1 MLTGP
6 RFRDA
11 PIRRKLMLVIMA
23 TTATAMLLACFGILV
38 FDSVLFRANLGR
50 DLQALAQ
57 ITAGNST
64 ASLEFNDSK
73 SASETLNALQ
83 ARLHL
88 VTACLYEVDGTML
101 ARYVRP
107 SNPEPCPP
115 PVRYDSIRFGDR
127 DATVSYNIS
136 MSGKPIGTL
145 MFLYDLREIAERR
158 QLYGTIVAG
167 VLLVAGLIALLIS
180 RSLRHVIEDPIAQLV
195 KVTTAVAET
204 GDYGIRA
211 RKVSEDELGLL
222 TDGFNEML
230 AGIQSRDN
238 RLTRAL
244 IDREEALRDEK
255 KARERFRFLA
265 ESMPQKIFTATPEGE
280 VNYFNQQWI
289 QFSGL
294 SSEELRHL
302 GWAVIL
308 HPDDLDA
315 DEEIRARSL
324 ETGEPYHIQHRF
336 RRADGEY
343 RWHLTRVHA
352 MRDEEGKILMWI
364 GSNTDIHEQK
374 EREEAL
380 RRANDDLQQFAYS
393 ASHDLQEPIRNVT
406 IYSEIVGRRYKD
418 VLDADGQQFL
428 GFLTEGG
435 RRMAM
440 LINDLLAYTR
450 AGAADVDVSLQDSN
464 AVLQQTLAGLAEAVR
479 ESGATVTHDALPQI
493 YIGQAHLQQVLQNLI
508 SNAIKYRADEP
519 PRIHISAVSVGAAW
533 QFSVKDNGI
542 GIDPQYREKIFGVFK
557 RLHRDQKYSGTG
569 VGLAICQR
577 VVERYG
583 GRIWVESSVGHGA
596 TFHFTIPRYAG
607 RVRRA
612 AAERPDG

>member
-1 MLTGP
+1 
-6 RFRDA
+6 
-11 PIRRKLMLVIMA
+11 
-23 TTATAMLLACFGILV
+23 
-38 FDSVLFRANLGR
+38 
-50 DLQALAQ
+50 
-57 ITAGNST
+57 
-64 ASLEFNDSK
+64 
-73 SASETLNALQ
+73 
-83 ARLHL
+83 
-88 VTACLYEVDGTML
+88 ML
-101 ARYVRP
+101 ARYVRAT
-107 SNPEPCPP
+107 NPEPCPP
-115 PVRYDSIRFGDR
+115 PVRHDEIVFGDR
-127 DATVSYNIS
+127 DATVSYTIS
-136 MSGKPIGTL
+136 MTGKPIGTL

-167 VLLVAGLIALLIS
+167 VLLVASLIALLLS
-180 RSLRHVIEDPIAQLV
+180 RTLRGLIEGPIAQLV

-211 RKVSEDELGLL
+211 HKVSADELGLL

-244 IDREEALRDEK
+244 LDREEALRDEK

-265 ESMPQKIFTATPEGE
+265 ESMPQKIFTATPEGD

-289 QFSGL
+289 EFSGL
-294 SSEELRHL
+294 SFEELRHL
-302 GWAVIL
+302 GWAVLL

-324 ETGEPYHIQHRF
+324 ETGEPYNIQHRF

-418 VLDADGQQFL
+418 ALDADGRQFL

-464 AVLQQTLAGLAEAVR
+464 TVLQQTLAGLAEAIR
-479 ESGATVTHDALPQI
+479 ESGATVTHDVLPQI
-493 YIGQAHLQQVLQNLI
+493 YIGEAHLQQVLQNLI
-508 SNAIKYRADEP
+508 SNAIKYRAEEP
-519 PRIHISAVSVGAAW
+519 PKIHIFASNVGAAW

-542 GIDPQYREKIFGVFK
+542 GIDPQYKEKIFGVFK

-583 GRIWVESSVGHGA
+583 GRIWVESSVGRGA

-607 RVRRA
+607 RVKRA
-612 AAERPDG
+612 AAERADG